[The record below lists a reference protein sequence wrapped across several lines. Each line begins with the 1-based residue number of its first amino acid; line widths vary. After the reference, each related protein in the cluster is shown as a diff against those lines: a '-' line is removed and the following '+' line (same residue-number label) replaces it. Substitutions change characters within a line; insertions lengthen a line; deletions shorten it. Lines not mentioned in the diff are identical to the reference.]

1 MLNSPHDNGE
11 LHYVAR
17 SGWLRAA
24 VLGAN
29 DGIIS
34 TASLVIGVAAAGA
47 DQGAV
52 LLAGVAGT
60 VAGAMSMAA
69 GEFVSVSSQSDT
81 ELADLDRECRE
92 LHAFPQGEL
101 EELAATFEARGV
113 MPDTAMDVARQ
124 LSDHDALAAHAREE
138 LGITDL
144 STARPLQAA
153 GASAASFLVGALV
166 PVTVV
171 MLAPSD
177 DIGVWVVGST
187 GLALAALGALG
198 ATVGGASPLRGA
210 FRVMIWGSLAMAST
224 AAVGALFNIAL

>member
-1 MLNSPHDNGE
+1 MMRNGPHDSGE

-34 TASLVIGVAAAGA
+34 TASLVIGVAVAGA

-52 LLAGVAGT
+52 LLAGVTGT

-69 GEFVSVSSQSDT
+69 GEFVSLSSQADT
-81 ELADLDRECRE
+81 GLADLERERRE
-92 LHAFPQGEL
+92 LSAFPQGEL
-101 EELAATFEARGV
+101 EELAAMFEARGV
-113 MPDTAMDVARQ
+113 TPATAMDVARQ
-124 LSDHDALAAHAREE
+124 LSDRDALAAHAREE

-144 STARPLQAA
+144 STARPLQSA
-153 GASAASFLVGALV
+153 GSSAASFLVGALV
-166 PVTVV
+166 SVIVV

-177 DIGVWVVGST
+177 DIGVWEAGST
-187 GLALAALGALG
+187 GMALATVGALG
-198 ATVGGASPLRGA
+198 ATVCGGPLCVVHSG
-210 FRVMIWGSLAMAST
+210 
-224 AAVGALFNIAL
+224 